1 MVMNK
6 MELCEQQIRRKKLT
20 MADDMKMTSS
30 HPSANCI
37 PQETVI
43 KDVLL
48 ARAYVPFQKLC
59 TLFSPMEALKRG
71 TAFPELFSPYDRKEK
86 KYKTDSRYR

>member
-1 MVMNK
+1 
-6 MELCEQQIRRKKLT
+6 
-20 MADDMKMTSS
+20 MADDMKKMSS
-30 HPSANCI
+30 QPSGKCI

-71 TAFPELFSPYDRKEK
+71 TAFPELFSPYDGKEK
-86 KYKTDSRYR
+86 KTRTDIRYR